1 MDITSPNAE
10 LGKNNDTLF
19 EPDNEFLYDATNS
32 EKVIRG
38 QNNTWIVL
46 GRDRPSDRA
55 SGYGGSGTQKC
66 GTIDI
71 VSGRLSS
78 LKGTENLN
86 KRVNPSF
93 SADAARIYISQKT
106 DIDTNFN
113 IAKSIS
119 GAGNAASAIGIKA
132 DDVRI
137 VARRSL
143 KLVTSGDTTLSNG
156 DNIVT
161 KNGVELIAFN
171 NDADM
176 QPIPKGENLVGC
188 LFQLKENILLLN
200 GILTEF
206 VKIQRKFNG
215 EISGH
220 THFSPFFATPTSP
233 SKEILEAFPDN
244 SLQTF
249 LKIEQGLRNHVV
261 QLTNWESS
269 YLVSGVRDYIN
280 SQYHYLN

>member
-1 MDITSPNAE
+1 MDVTQANAE
-10 LGKNNDTLF
+10 IGKFNDTLY

-55 SGYGGSGTQKC
+55 SGYGGSGTFKC

-71 VSGRLSS
+71 VAGRLSS
-78 LKGTENLN
+78 LKGTDYLT

-106 DIDTNFN
+106 DVDTNFN
-113 IAKSIS
+113 IASSIS
-119 GAGNAASAIGIKA
+119 GRNKSASAIAVKA

-137 VARRSL
+137 IGRRSI
-143 KLVTSGDTTLSNG
+143 KIVTSPDTNLSNG
-156 DNIVT
+156 DSILT
-161 KNGVELIAFN
+161 KNGVELIASN

-176 QPIPKGENLVGC
+176 QPIPKGQNLIAC
-188 LFQLKENILLLN
+188 LQELKEKVLLLN

-215 EISGH
+215 DISSH
-220 THFSPFFATPTSP
+220 THISPFFANPTSP
-233 SKEILEAFPDN
+233 STELLQSFPDN

-261 QLTNWESS
+261 ELTNWESR
-269 YLVSGVRDYIN
+269 YLITGVSKYIN